1 MSTDNNPETH
11 GAMVAKFLAAQDR
24 IYPTALHELR
34 AGRKET
40 HWMWFIFPQLAGLG
54 HSAMAQ
60 LYALQSLD
68 EAAAFAAH
76 PILGAR
82 LIECTRAVLL
92 HAPDGVAPRD
102 LHAIFGAPDD
112 KKFIS
117 SMTLFAR
124 SLPEEAL
131 FRSALDA
138 FAGGHEDD
146 RTMQLLAST

>member
-1 MSTDNNPETH
+1 MTEH
-11 GAMVAKFLAAQDR
+11 GTMVAKFLAAQDR

-60 LYALQSLD
+60 LYALESLG

-82 LIECTRAVLL
+82 LIECTKAVLL

-102 LHAIFGAPDD
+102 LHAIFGSPDD
-112 KKFIS
+112 LKFIS

-124 SLPEEAL
+124 SRPGEPL
-131 FRSALDA
+131 FRAALDA
-138 FAGGHEDD
+138 FAGGREDE
-146 RTMQLLAST
+146 RTLQLLATP